1 MENII
6 KNLHKLKSLLS
17 NEQIDSL
24 EYSAMMQR
32 RYARIFLKFS
42 F

>member
-32 RYARIFLKFS
+32 RYARIFFKFS